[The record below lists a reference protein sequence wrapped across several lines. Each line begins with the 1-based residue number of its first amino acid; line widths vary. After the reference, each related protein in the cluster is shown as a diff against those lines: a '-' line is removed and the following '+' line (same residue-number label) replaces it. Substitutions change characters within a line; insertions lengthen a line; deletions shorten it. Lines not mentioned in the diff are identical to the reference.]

1 MILEFPAKQV
11 TATLLGR
18 SRKTGLLK
26 YQEIVQKTT
35 KEQFLKK
42 RLGKYPPILPLGQGV
57 IIWHGYSI
65 LACIKF
71 NNVISKE
78 LQVIIYVSL
87 HN

>member
-35 KEQFLKK
+35 KEQFWRRDLVNT
-42 RLGKYPPILPLGQGV
+42 LPFYHWDRVSSYGMDTLF
-57 IIWHGYSI
+57 WH
-65 LACIKF
+65 
-71 NNVISKE
+71 V
-78 LQVIIYVSL
+78 
-87 HN
+87 